1 MNYPSILSL
10 LVCLA
15 YVLYTGVIP
24 SISDSYRGNKVAYHL
39 FFGVLSVLVWAQSY
53 YVDDALDFLYGG
65 AGFTLFGI
73 SLWASFWKREEH
85 NGHIIFT
92 LVSICLGLFGSV
104 MQLWPTYGYNSLY
117 LLLVFAIGSLLIK
130 IFVRK
135 NVTYWIEILA
145 ILSIFIPILSN

>member
-10 LVCLA
+10 LVCLS

-39 FFGVLSVLVWAQSY
+39 FFSVLSILVWAQSY

-73 SLWASFWKREEH
+73 SIWAAFWKREEH

-92 LVSICLGLFGSV
+92 LVSICLGMVGTILRVGW
-104 MQLWPTYGYNSLY
+104 LP
-117 LLLVFAIGSLLIK
+117 LLVFAGGLIPMYW
-130 IFVRK
+130 VR
-135 NVTYWIEILA
+135 NRTFWIECW
-145 ILSIFIPILSN
+145 SIVCIFLPIL